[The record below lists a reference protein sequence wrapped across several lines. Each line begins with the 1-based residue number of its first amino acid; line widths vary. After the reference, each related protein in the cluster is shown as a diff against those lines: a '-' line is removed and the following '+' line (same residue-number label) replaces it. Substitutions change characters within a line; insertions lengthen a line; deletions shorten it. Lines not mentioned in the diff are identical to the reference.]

1 MTSVIKHARISD
13 KIRIGSQN
21 DSQPENESML
31 CHHIGVVKVDFTA
44 SCVRSLSGKLL
55 VKRYERSYDLE
66 MSSSSSL

>member
-1 MTSVIKHARISD
+1 MTSVIKHERISD

-44 SCVRSLSGKLL
+44 SCVTLVVGKI
-55 VKRYERSYDLE
+55 VSQEI
-66 MSSSSSL
+66 